1 VKQLSI
7 RSGIVIPATA
17 VTNAAYWCLRI
28 GSGLCFIG
36 HGAFGI
42 ITKRE
47 WLPYFAVVGIPA
59 DWAFFLMP
67 LIGAVDIAVGIAT
80 LFSPR
85 RAVLAY
91 MAVWALWTALLR
103 PLSGASVFELIERAG
118 NYGVPFAFLLMLG
131 VPRSLRDWV
140 RPISTFDGN
149 TIDVGRLSLVLRGT
163 TAMLLFAHGAL
174 GALERKAMLA
184 SHYAAVGLP
193 ASTIVV
199 VGWTEM
205 TLALVV
211 AIRPTVPLLVFV
223 TVWKLSTEA
232 LFPIAGAPIWEF
244 IERGSSYA
252 APAALALLMVH
263 LASRVES
270 RRSFV

>member
-1 VKQLSI
+1 LKQLSI

-17 VTNAAYWCLRI
+17 ATNAAYWSLRI

-59 DWAFFLMP
+59 DWAFSLMP
-67 LIGAVDIAVGIAT
+67 LIGAVDIAVGIVT
-80 LFSPR
+80 LLAPR

-131 VPRSLRDWV
+131 MPRSLRDWF
-140 RPISTFDGN
+140 RPVSTFDGSAV
-149 TIDVGRLSLVLRGT
+149 DVGRLSLVLRAT

-174 GALERKAMLA
+174 GALERKASDVDRA
-184 SHYAAVGLP
+184 PVERRDRPDPVAQTPRNAEHEEKREWNA
-193 ASTIVV
+193 
-199 VGWTEM
+199 
-205 TLALVV
+205 VV
-211 AIRPTVPLLVFV
+211 AG
-223 TVWKLSTEA
+223 A
-232 LFPIAGAPIWEF
+232 LDELEHARTG
-244 IERGSSYA
+244 ERA
-252 APAALALLMVH
+252 K
-263 LASRVES
+263 
-270 RRSFV
+270 